1 MILPKNSPIPFSH
14 LLISFIFPGIWALF
28 GDLVGIVF
36 EKFFSSLHDGI
47 AQVASLLKGVILL
60 IPFKEKGM
68 SVVFHVSLVFLLLDQ
83 TEILL
88 FEKVSLLELLF
99 AKNISLLD
107 VSGSLASFGYSLL
120 VLLVDHQRIVG
131 LGLFWDDF
139 GRCVVCGLILFVK
152 AIFEC

>member
-1 MILPKNSPIPFSH
+1 MILSKNSPIPFSH
-14 LLISFIFPGIWALF
+14 LLISFIFPGIWELF

-47 AQVASLLKGVILL
+47 AQVATLLKCVILL

-68 SVVFHVSLVFLLLDQ
+68 SVLFHVSLVFLLFDQ
-83 TEILL
+83 AQILF

-107 VSGSLASFGYSLL
+107 VSGPLAIFRYSLL
-120 VLLVDHQRIVG
+120 VLLVDHWRIVR

-139 GRCVVCGLILFVK
+139 GRCVVCGWILFVK

>member
-1 MILPKNSPIPFSH
+1 
-14 LLISFIFPGIWALF
+14 
-28 GDLVGIVF
+28 
-36 EKFFSSLHDGI
+36 
-47 AQVASLLKGVILL
+47 
-60 IPFKEKGM
+60 M

-83 TEILL
+83 AEILF

-120 VLLVDHQRIVG
+120 VLLVDHWGIVRF
-131 LGLFWDDF
+131 GLFWDDF